1 MKFILMIA
9 VLVSANVFAA
19 DYERQMDSFTISTIA
34 GNGARVYYNCDS
46 VETKT
51 KKVLEQ
57 MGAIVQSVRCT
68 GGLDRW
74 NGRFNLPAR
83 VTAVYDVLNSELD
96 GNVATRIVSTRIS
109 ERDNCHLNIEI
120 FEAVKDNFEI
130 EKFTQRRCSRPSN
143 RTLIDMTV
151 LQAQ

>member
-1 MKFILMIA
+1 MKLIVMIVALM
-9 VLVSANVFAA
+9 SASVFAA
-19 DYERQMDSFTISTIA
+19 DYERQVDSFTISTIA
-34 GNGARVYYNCDS
+34 GNGARVFYNCDS

-51 KKVLEQ
+51 KEILEE
-57 MGAIVQSVRCT
+57 MGAIVQSVRCS

-96 GNVATRIVSTRIS
+96 GNVATMIVDTRIS
-109 ERDNCHLNIEI
+109 ERNNCHLNIEI

-130 EKFTQRRCSRPSN
+130 EKFTQRRCSRPGN

-151 LQAQ
+151 LKAQ